1 MGVVR
6 IPLMGGPWDGSSAN
20 VRVGHV
26 PPDPYKVEVRESE
39 HLHFYTL
46 RTLTRKGKTEF
57 EYHYSHAEKQ
67 INDQSGK

>member
-20 VRVGHV
+20 VRVGRV
-26 PPDPYKVEVRESE
+26 PADPYEVEVRESG
-39 HLHFYTL
+39 HIHYYDL
-46 RTLTRKGKTEF
+46 KTFVKDGETIF

-67 INDQSGK
+67 NDDQS